1 MTTAAEAEIARA
13 RLEALLGLA
22 RHVPARRDVR
32 ICFTEDRAEYRLA
45 HLRIDGMPALLTQ
58 PRATTGPVAAVL
70 YIHAHGHRHDIGKR
84 ELIEGRA
91 SLQAPPYA
99 VALAGIG
106 FAALCLDLPCFGARA
121 GMSESALAKR
131 RLWEGHT
138 LFGDMLRDLQIALD
152 ALAAFDGVDPRR
164 IAALGLSM
172 GATLAFWLAALDP
185 RIAALAHLC
194 CFGDLATL
202 VDIGSHDLHGPYM
215 TVPGLLPAFETALTF
230 WLAAPRPQFCCVG
243 LEDPLTP
250 AAAVRLAE
258 TTARRLY
265 AASGAPEAWR
275 LLADPRSGHRETP
288 AMRQAVLDFLAA
300 HLAVGA

>member
-1 MTTAAEAEIARA
+1 MTAVAAAEIARA

-70 YIHAHGHRHDIGKR
+70 YIHAHGHRYDIGKR

-215 TVPGLLPAFETALTF
+215 TVPGLLAAMSTGRIAG
-230 WLAAPRPQFCCVG
+230 LAAPRPQLCCVG
-243 LEDPLTP
+243 LDDALTP
-250 AAAVRLAE
+250 PLAVERAAAE
-258 TTARRLY
+258 TAAAYEAR
-265 AASGAPEAWR
+265 GAPAAWT
-275 LLADPRSGHRETP
+275 LHAEPGIGHRETP
-288 AMRQAVLDFLAA
+288 AMRGAVLAFLARWRDRA
-300 HLAVGA
+300 G